1 MTIVGFPVAN
11 TAGNTGTVTVTAY
24 DAYDNVATGYAGT
37 VVFTSSDPH
46 AELPPRYTFADA
58 AAGQHSFPL
67 SLLTAGTQSIT
78 ATDTLTPNLTA
89 TESNIVVA
97 PAAASILSVT
107 GFSTSDIAGA
117 PGDVS
122 VTAYDPFGN
131 VATSYAGAVSFTSSD
146 PRAVL
151 PPSVNFEGASGT
163 VVVGVTLVTAG
174 TRSITAT
181 DTLTPRITGAQ
192 TDITV
197 LPGAAAT
204 LAIVGPPTPVT
215 AGVANSV
222 TVTAHDAYGNVA
234 TGYSGTVA
242 WSSSDAHAVLPSS
255 YTFANSNQG
264 THTFSVVLETAGPQ
278 SLTATDD
285 ALASLAITDPTI
297 SVQPAAAHSL
307 VLTGLPA
314 SVLTGT
320 SDPLTVTAY
329 DAYGNVATGY
339 TGTISFKSSDA
350 GAVLPEAF
358 SFDSAAAGTR
368 TFGVTFETVGNQT
381 ITAADTVNADIKGT
395 TPSIAVRA
403 IPQIE
408 WSSPVSIVFGTPLSG
423 TQLDAS
429 ANVAGTFTYTP
440 AAGAI
445 LDAGSDQTLQVVFT
459 PSDAVDYLTATATTT
474 ISVTKAVPS
483 LKVTDG
489 GGQYRG
495 RSFPASIT
503 ITGVD
508 GTPASSLDDMTPA
521 ITYYDGPTA
530 AGTSSGST
538 PPSSPGIYTAVAAF
552 DGDANYSAARSSPV
566 TFTIGKGAASLTVT
580 PSVGS
585 SVFGQSDSF
594 TVQVGAVAG
603 TPTGT
608 VSLADGATPLG
619 TVALDAAGAATFVTS
634 ALSIGSHAITA
645 TYSGDAD
652 LLGVPSD
659 ASLVTVTQT
668 GTGVVVSQ
676 TSVFKKK
683 KLVSVLVTAHVEPSA
698 PGGGVPTGELTFELI
713 KKSKKKQ
720 TVTRLGV
727 AGLVG
732 GEATM
737 NFAASK
743 VLHKAI
749 TIVYSGDANDR
760 ATTLSALQM
769 K

>member
-1 MTIVGFPVAN
+1 M
-11 TAGNTGTVTVTAY
+11 TVTSPPTTLM
-24 DAYDNVATGYAGT
+24 ATSRPAT
-37 VVFTSSDPH
+37 RARWSFTSSDPQ
-46 AELPPRYTFADA
+46 AELPPYYTFADA

-67 SLLTAGTQSIT
+67 TLLTAGTQTIT
-78 ATDTLTPNLTA
+78 ATDTLTPSLTA
-89 TESNIVVA
+89 TESKIVV
-97 PAAASILSVT
+97 S
-107 GFSTSDIAGA
+107 
-117 PGDVS
+117 PGRGLDPRRSQVFPRATWRARPVMLS
-122 VTAYDPFGN
+122 VTAYDALWQCGDG
-131 VATSYAGAVSFTSSD
+131 YAGTVSLTSSD
-146 PRAVL
+146 PHGLAGQCQLQGR
-151 PPSVNFEGASGT
+151 
-163 VVVGVTLVTAG
+163 VGDRCRGRDVRDGRYAIDHGDRHRDVQDHG
-174 TRSITAT
+174 RR
-181 DTLTPRITGAQ
+181 DGHHR
-192 TDITV
+192 

-215 AGVANSV
+215 AGMANSV

-234 TGYSGTVA
+234 TGYTGTVT

-255 YTFANSNQG
+255 FTFAGPDQG
-264 THTFSVVLETAGPQ
+264 THTFSVTLETAGPQ
-278 SLTATDD
+278 SLTATD
-285 ALASLAITDPTI
+285 AAIASLSITDPSIT
-297 SVQPAAAHSL
+297 VQPAAAHSL

-358 SFDSAAAGTR
+358 SFDAAGAGTS
-368 TFGVTFETVGNQT
+368 TFAVTFETVGNQT
-381 ITAADTVNADIKGT
+381 ITAADTVNASIAGT

-403 IPQIE
+403 IPQID
-408 WSSPVSIVFGTPLSG
+408 WSSPASIVYGTPLSG

-440 AAGAI
+440 AAGAVP
-445 LDAGSDQTLQVVFT
+445 DAGGDQTVQVLFT
-459 PSDAVDYLTATATTT
+459 PSDAVDYLTATVTNT
-474 ISVTKAVPS
+474 INVTKAVPG

-489 GGQYRG
+489 GGQYNG
-495 RSFPASIT
+495 RSFPASAT
-503 ITGVD
+503 IAGVD
-508 GTPASSLDDMTPA
+508 GALASSLDDITPT

-530 AGTSSGST
+530 AGTGSGST
-538 PPSSPGIYTAVAAF
+538 SPSSPGTYTAVATFA
-552 DGDANYSAARSSPV
+552 GDANYSAARSSPV
-566 TFTIGKGAASLTVT
+566 TFTIRKGAASLTVT

-585 SVFGQSDSF
+585 SVFGQSISF
-594 TVQVGAVAG
+594 TVQVGADAG

-608 VSLADGATPLG
+608 VSLTDGASPLG

-634 ALSIGSHAITA
+634 TLSIGSHAITA
-645 TYSGDAD
+645 TYNGDTD
-652 LLGVPSD
+652 LLGVPS
-659 ASLVTVTQT
+659 APSLVTVSPT

-698 PGGGVPTGELTFELI
+698 PGGGVPTGELTFELV

-720 TVTRLGV
+720 TVTRLGI

-732 GEATM
+732 GQATKT
-737 NFAASK
+737 FAASR

-760 ATTLSALQM
+760 ATTLSAVQAN
-769 K
+769 